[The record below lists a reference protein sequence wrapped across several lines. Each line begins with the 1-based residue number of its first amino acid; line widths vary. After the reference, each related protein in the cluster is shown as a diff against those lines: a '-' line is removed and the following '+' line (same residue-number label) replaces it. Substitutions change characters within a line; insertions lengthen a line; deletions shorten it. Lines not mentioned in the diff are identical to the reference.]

1 MMMLLRYLYAL
12 PYTTVDPEDVKEA
25 CLQPHALVY
34 IVAEKYQI
42 RRLRDE
48 AYTNME
54 IIVGSL
60 NRDDYSFGDF
70 SLALRTIL
78 SATMPDSD
86 ARVLMMQVC
95 IGMLPMLR
103 KDEGFLSLLADLP
116 DLAVDI
122 IKHID
127 LAGDWQCDKGQKCG
141 GLPACANPVDPKP
154 LCTEPFERSFSLKYR
169 GQPKWPCPTCRAV
182 AIPVCSNCG
191 GSIEWLSRIPT
202 RDFRYYRWM

>member
-12 PYTTVDPEDVKEA
+12 PYITVEPDEVKGA
-25 CLQPHALVY
+25 FLQPHALVY

-54 IIVGSL
+54 NIVDPHNS
-60 NRDDYSFGDF
+60 DDYKIADF
-70 SLALRTIL
+70 SLALQTIL

-86 ARVLMMQVC
+86 VRVLMMQAC
-95 IGMLPMLR
+95 IAMLPKLR
-103 KDEGFLSLLADLP
+103 EDEGFLSLLADLP

-122 IKHID
+122 IEHID
-127 LAGDWQCDKGQKCG
+127 LAGDWQCDEGQTCG
-141 GLPACANPVDPKP
+141 GLPTCANPVDPKP
-154 LCTEPFERSFSLKYR
+154 LCSEPFERSFSLKYR
-169 GQPKWPCPTCRAV
+169 GQPKWPCPTCGAV

-202 RDFRYYRWM
+202 RDFRYYR